1 MFQFESEGMSLLK
14 GGQARGIL
22 SYPGGGQPLGS
33 SQAFNWLPKA
43 HPY

>member
-33 SQAFNWLPKA
+33 SQAFN
-43 HPY
+43 